1 MQWMLHSP
9 REMKKV
15 EGDVKGMVPARDKG
29 ATPAQ
34 TLTIHTAPEAARLS
48 GITPEDVERG
58 RLVEWGQL

>member
-9 REMKKV
+9 QEMEKV
-15 EGDVKGMVPARDKG
+15 EGDVKGMAPAREKG

-48 GITPEDVERG
+48 GIAPENVERR

>member
-15 EGDVKGMVPARDKG
+15 EGDVKGMVPAREKG

-34 TLTIHTAPEAARLS
+34 TLTIHTAPKAARLS
-48 GITPEDVERG
+48 GIAPEDVERG